1 MTFAFWWLLFGMPL
15 AAAIFASVGLL
26 RTWSR
31 EPMRL
36 MKAASMVLTIVAGC
50 LACGTLAYV
59 QLVTPVSSANYRIE
73 ALGLLLTVASTIL
86 SLITLR
92 SVRWFSALTL
102 AASAWMLVL
111 FFLVGASY

>member
-50 LACGTLAYV
+50 LAC
-59 QLVTPVSSANYRIE
+59 
-73 ALGLLLTVASTIL
+73 
-86 SLITLR
+86 
-92 SVRWFSALTL
+92 
-102 AASAWMLVL
+102 
-111 FFLVGASY
+111 